1 MKTIKTNNGDIIFEN
16 GDFKIVDGYDELA
29 QAIWTVL
36 SINKNEWFLNMNW
49 GLDYSKIS
57 GKGKNKVEIIA
68 AIEEAIY
75 LIDRVKQVYIK
86 DIEITS
92 KRQLIVK
99 GYVTDREENELDL
112 TSLEVFI

>member
-1 MKTIKTNNGDIIFEN
+1 MIAIKTVNGDIVFEN
-16 GDFKIVDGYDELA
+16 GDFKLVDGYDELA

-57 GKGKNKVEIIA
+57 GKGKYKEDIIA

-75 LIDRVKQVYIK
+75 LVDRVKQVYIK
-86 DIEITS
+86 DVEVTS
-92 KRQLIVK
+92 ERKLIVY

-112 TSLEVFI
+112 TRLEVFI